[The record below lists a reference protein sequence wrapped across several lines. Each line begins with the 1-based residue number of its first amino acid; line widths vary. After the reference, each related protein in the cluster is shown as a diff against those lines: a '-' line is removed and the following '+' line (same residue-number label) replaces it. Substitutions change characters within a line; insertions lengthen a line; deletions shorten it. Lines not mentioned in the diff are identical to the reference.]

1 MMIITNEYGQRVL
14 IPSDGKWLLAVEEL
28 ELPAE
33 ERNYTQAVY
42 IADVLTLVDCE
53 RMYADVLREGSA
65 DDWEEID
72 EPENNSLESLK

>member
-14 IPSDGKWLLAVEEL
+14 MPSDGKWLLAAEEQ
-28 ELPAE
+28 EFPEE

-53 RMYADVLREGSA
+53 QMYVETEHNDSA
-65 DDWEEID
+65 DKWEEIK
-72 EPENNSLESLK
+72 EPKEV